1 MFPGMGYGYGYGYG
15 YRIDPTMML
24 LIPAILLTLY
34 AQYKVSSTTN
44 RYFNVR
50 CDRGYTGEE
59 VARRILDSNG
69 LYNVRIEMVRGRL
82 SDHYDPR
89 SNVVRL
95 SEDVYSRTSITS
107 ISVAAH
113 ECGHAIQHQ
122 NSYIPLTLRSALV
135 PVANFG
141 SSLSLPLIIIGFS
154 MGYVEFLIDLG
165 ILLFGAAVLFQI
177 ITLPVEFN
185 ASRRAVIKLGET
197 GILMNDELRLSKKVL
212 NAAALTYVAAAA
224 ASILQLLRL
233 ILLFRGG
240 RNRD

>member
-113 ECGHAIQHQ
+113 ECGHAIQHAHG
-122 NSYIPLTLRSALV
+122 YAPLNIRSSLV
-135 PVANFG
+135 PVVNFA
-141 SSLSLPLIIIGFS
+141 SNMSWIFIMLGFVTR
-154 MGYVEFLIDLG
+154 GIFLKLG
-165 ILLFGAAVLFQI
+165 IILFSASVLFQI
-177 ITLPVEFN
+177 VTLPVEFN
-185 ASRRAVIKLGET
+185 ASSRALTQLRTLGIVDDREV
-197 GILMNDELRLSKKVL
+197 RQSRKVL
-212 NAAALTYVAAAA
+212 QAAALTYVAAAVTA
-224 ASILQLLRL
+224 ILQLLRL
-233 ILLFRGG
+233 VLIAQ
-240 RNRD
+240 NRDD